1 MQAAAERTMQE
12 LERVRDNPLALRDFL
27 KRMPKGAD
35 LHNHLHSAVYAETF
49 IKEAI
54 EDGLCVDPAKNA
66 FDQPHPVTGAAP
78 QCEPGKVPAATVY
91 KDLRLYNG
99 LINSFPC
106 AASCRRK
113 GRRHDHFF
121 GAFKKFGGID
131 PRIPA
136 PGSMR
141 WSPAPPIR
149 TSNISAEHRNAAT
162 EDLHMPAYEV
172 ELIDKRNGTRI
183 EAQCI
188 RPRRALLGYD
198 D

>member
-66 FDQPHPVTGAAP
+66 FDQHHPATGAAP

-99 LINSFPC
+99 LIDSFSMRGFVP
-106 AASCRRK
+106 SE
-113 GRRHDHFF
+113 GETGHDHFF
-121 GAFKKFGGID
+121 GAFKKFGVID
-131 PRIPA
+131 PRHTGA
-136 PGSMR
+136 WLDEVVGRAADQNEQYLRASR
-141 WSPAPPIR
+141 R
-149 TSNISAEHRNAAT
+149 DDRNASQSPGQ
-162 EDLHMPAYEV
+162 DLRYARAYGG
-172 ELIDKRNGTRI
+172 RG
-183 EAQCI
+183 
-188 RPRRALLGYD
+188 
-198 D
+198 